1 MRRGGGKNKG
11 SAFERKI
18 CKQLS
23 LWVSLGKQSD
33 CFWRSAISG
42 GRATVQHR
50 KGVKVR
56 QSGDIC
62 SVSPEGHALTNNW
75 YIECKHYKD
84 LDVASF
90 ILKGVGNLAKFW
102 RTTKREAERHD
113 KDPLLIAKQNNQP
126 VLVITTVIPGRDCP
140 ITAVLHDFKA
150 RQEVFILLFDDLVNT
165 SYPPGHKREI

>member
-23 LWVSLGKQSD
+23 LWVSFGKQSD

-56 QSGDIC
+56 QSGDIV
-62 SVSPEGHALTNNW
+62 SVSPEGHVLTNSW
-75 YIECKHYKD
+75 YVECKHVRSLD
-84 LDVASF
+84 LASF
-90 ILKGVGNLAKFW
+90 ILKRKGKLAKFW
-102 RTTKREAERHD
+102 QTATREAEKHD
-113 KDPLLIAKQNNQP
+113 KDALLIAKQNNQP
-126 VLVITTVIPGRDCP
+126 VLVMATVFPSGVCRLVATVYIGRE
-140 ITAVLHDFKA
+140 
-150 RQEVFILLFDDLVNT
+150 EVHIALFDDMIKAHD
-165 SYPPGHKREI
+165 PPGWKREI